1 MIESLFRIRA
11 IARNTLT
18 EALRQKVLNILLLF
32 GLITIASAILFANF
46 TLSEQFKFIKDF
58 SIGAMSVFGLLIALM
73 GTAQMLPSEIES
85 RTIYTILAKPV
96 RRGEFLLG
104 KYLGILALLATTIL
118 LMSIVFVGVLIVK
131 EQLAVNDAVA
141 QAGQVTTL
149 EGQQELSHEIT
160 QIHREAR
167 DPRLVQAILLTYGKL
182 AVVAGIA
189 LFISTFATSAIFTV
203 ATTFM
208 IYIICHLQS
217 VARAAW
223 LGGGTEVNFA
233 ARIFLGVL
241 SFLLPDMNIYNV
253 IDEIVAGNP
262 VPWSHTLNVLSYT
275 GVFLIVVMTISILTF
290 NEREL

>member
-1 MIESLFRIRA
+1 MLESLFRIRA

-32 GLITIASAILFANF
+32 GVIAIASGFVFANF
-46 TLSEQFKFIKDF
+46 TLAEQFKFLKDF

-73 GTAQMLPSEIES
+73 GTSQLLPSEIES

-96 RRGEFLLG
+96 RRSEFLIG
-104 KYLGILALLATTIL
+104 KYVGILALLATTVL
-118 LMSIVFVGVLIVK
+118 LMSMVFVGVLLIK
-131 EQLAVNDAVA
+131 EQSMIAAEVRDAKGANVEMQAMA
-141 QAGQVTTL
+141 Q
-149 EGQQELSHEIT
+149 ENIK
-160 QIHREAR
+160 QIQKEAR
-167 DPRLVQAILLTYGKL
+167 DPRLVQAVLLTYAKL
-182 AVVAGIA
+182 AVVAGLA
-189 LFISTFATSAIFTV
+189 LLISTFATSAIFTV

-208 IYIICHLQS
+208 VYIIGHLES

-223 LGGGTEVNFA
+223 LTGGTEANPA

-253 IDEIVAGNP
+253 IDEIIAGNA
-262 VPWSHTLNVLSYT
+262 VPWAHTLNVLSYT
-275 GVFLIVVMTISILTF
+275 GVFLAVVMAVAILTF